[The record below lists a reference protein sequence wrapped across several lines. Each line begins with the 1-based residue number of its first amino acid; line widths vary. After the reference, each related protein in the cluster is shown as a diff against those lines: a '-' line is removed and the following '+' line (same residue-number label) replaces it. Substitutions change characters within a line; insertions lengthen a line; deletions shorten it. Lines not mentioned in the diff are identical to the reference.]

1 MTVRDDSDGL
11 HERLVGAIRG
21 RHGAVAAATVSRES
35 CATAVVGADPDGDFE
50 IGSISKAVTGLL
62 YADAVA
68 GGGVKP
74 SMRLGDLLDVG
85 DGDVGAIALSDLA
98 THRSGLPRLPAG
110 MRTVRRTWEM
120 WRRGAN
126 PYGDSLDELL
136 AQARLTAVGR
146 RRFRYS
152 NLGFELLGHAV
163 ASAYGTTFGQ
173 LLRTRLTGPVG
184 MAGAYAPYGIEDL
197 RPTALPGYSRRGRRQ
212 DPWTGEALAPAGG
225 IRASITDMSL
235 LLRALLDGTAPGI
248 LALQPV
254 NRVAG
259 PASIGAAW
267 MIVPRKGS
275 TLTWHNGRT
284 GGFASWIGVDRER
297 GAGAVVLSGTSR
309 SVDRL
314 GAELLDA
321 IDVHENGA

>member
-1 MTVRDDSDGL
+1 MRDDSDAL
-11 HERLVGAIRG
+11 RDRLDATVR
-21 RHGAVAAATVSRES
+21 RCHGALAAAVLNPEAYATV
-35 CATAVVGADPDGDFE
+35 VVGADPEGAFE

-68 GGGVKP
+68 DGRVEP

-85 DGDVGAIALSDLA
+85 HGTVGAIALSDLA

-110 MRTVRRTWEM
+110 MNSMGRSWEL

-136 AQARLTAVGR
+136 VQARLTGVGR

-163 ASAYGTTFGQ
+163 ASARSTTYGH
-173 LLRTRLTGPVG
+173 LLRTRLTDPVG
-184 MAGAYAPYGIEDL
+184 MDRAYAPYAIEDL
-197 RPTALPGYSRRGRRQ
+197 RPTALPGYSRHGRRQ
-212 DPWTGEALAPAGG
+212 DAWTGEALAPAGG
-225 IRASITDMSL
+225 IRATITDMSA

-248 LALQPV
+248 RALDPV
-254 NRVAG
+254 TRLAG

-314 GAELLDA
+314 GTELLDWVCA
-321 IDVHENGA
+321 NGSGT